1 LKKLRKK
8 LITDFNLYGSQ
19 EKWQDQF
26 QTNFFSATNITR
38 AILPHFRE
46 KKAGKI
52 AIISS
57 VMAWSGALAAGPY
70 TVSKHALDGASI

>member
-1 LKKLRKK
+1 MAGPAS
-8 LITDFNLYGSQ
+8 N
-19 EKWQDQF
+19 QF
-26 QTNFFSATNITR
+26 LWCYEHYR

-46 KKAGKI
+46 KKEGKI

-70 TVSKHALDGASI
+70 TVSKHALDGASSI